1 MVGWGRSKWS
11 GAGSQ
16 SSLRVSRVTVQGAS
30 LAVVL
35 EPKMS
40 EETISVGV
48 GKCSD
53 LRACAG

>member
-35 EPKMS
+35 
-40 EETISVGV
+40 
-48 GKCSD
+48 
-53 LRACAG
+53 RAQDE